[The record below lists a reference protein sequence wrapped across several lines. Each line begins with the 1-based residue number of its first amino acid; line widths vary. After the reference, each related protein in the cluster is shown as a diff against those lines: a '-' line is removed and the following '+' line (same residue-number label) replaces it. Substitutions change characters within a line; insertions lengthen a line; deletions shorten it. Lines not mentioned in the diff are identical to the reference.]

1 MDKTKPGLALLL
13 VVVFAA
19 CSGKPQDTPT
29 GADLLRPFK
38 AQLKGALQAGMA
50 EGPVSAID
58 VCAVKAPQIAASLS
72 TNGVRMGRT
81 SHKLRNPANVAP
93 AWAREILETY
103 LEEPAQ
109 RKPVTVALGNSL
121 MGHEEPI
128 VAQPMCLACHGGTLA
143 PDIALAIDTTYP
155 EDRATGFE
163 AGDLRGIF
171 WVEYPEIL

>member
-1 MDKTKPGLALLL
+1 MSKTKPCTALLL
-13 VVVFAA
+13 VLAVAA
-19 CSGKPQDTPT
+19 CSGKPQGTPT
-29 GADLLRPFK
+29 GAELLQPFK
-38 AQLKGALQAGMA
+38 AQLKEALQAGVA

-103 LEEPAQ
+103 LEEPEQ

-121 MGHEEPI
+121 MGHVEPI
-128 VAQPMCLACHGGTLA
+128 VAQPMCLVCHGGTIA
-143 PDIALAIDTTYP
+143 PDIAQAIDTAYP
-155 EDRATGFE
+155 DDRAKGFE

-171 WVEYPEIL
+171 WVEYPEIR